1 MRIRKLNP
9 IYMSKESNY
18 ETLHLSGDE
27 ALTKVRQLLKH
38 FRSTMMITN
47 AYAQLHSRPMG
58 IQGEA
63 SQFQGTLWFFTDRNC
78 RKVEEIKSNGAVSLI
93 FQSDSD
99 SAYMHLFGDAEMDD
113 DRDRM
118 SQLYTPILKT
128 WFPGG
133 IDDPNMTLIRFEAER
148 GDFWDSPGGMLQVL
162 AAFTKAVV
170 TGERGQG
177 GEMGKVTL

>member
-1 MRIRKLNP
+1 MLNRL
-9 IYMSKESNY
+9 YMPNETSY
-18 ETLHLSGDE
+18 ETLHLSGTE
-27 ALTKVRQLLKH
+27 AIAKVRELLKH
-38 FRSTMMITN
+38 FRSTMMVTN
-47 AYAQLHSRPMG
+47 TPAGVHSRPMG
-58 IQGEA
+58 MQGETIA
-63 SQFQGTLWFFTDRNC
+63 FEGTLWFFTDRNC
-78 RKVEEIKSNGAVSLI
+78 HKVEEIRTNAAVSLI

-99 SAYMHLFGDAEMDD
+99 SVYMHLFGEAVMDD
-113 DRDRM
+113 DRARM
-118 SQLYTPILKT
+118 KMLYTPILRT

-133 IDDPNMTLIRFEAER
+133 LDDPSMTLIRFEASR